1 VTTKDE
7 FSAPVPNNGT
17 AFSPYFIALSIW
29 MGAVMM
35 SFVLHFTRLPENA
48 RGSSQLFKMLEKLSL
63 PVILVLLQSVFLML
77 ALRFILHI
85 EIPNGFELILV
96 MLLGSLGFLFVINA
110 LLTILGDA
118 GRLLAVVLLVFQL
131 AAAGSAYPIEL
142 SPPLFRAVHSILPIT
157 NIIKAL
163 RAVLFGSY
171 QGHWQRYAFNLALV
185 GVIALV
191 LTWLIGRWR
200 WRFVPNETYAPA
212 LET

>member
-1 VTTKDE
+1 
-7 FSAPVPNNGT
+7 
-17 AFSPYFIALSIW
+17 
-29 MGAVMM
+29 
-35 SFVLHFTRLPENA
+35 
-48 RGSSQLFKMLEKLSL
+48 
-63 PVILVLLQSVFLML
+63 
-77 ALRFILHI
+77 
-85 EIPNGFELILV
+85 
-96 MLLGSLGFLFVINA
+96 
-110 LLTILGDA
+110 
-118 GRLLAVVLLVFQL
+118 VFQL

-185 GVIALV
+185 GVIALA